1 MPRKT
6 LNTA

>member
-6 LNTA
+6 LKCL